1 MADAARDL
9 LLEEYQAAQDTYL
22 HYDSFR
28 WQAGSFLTAGVFL
41 FWGLL
46 ITQIELPARVAAT
59 GATLVTL
66 LMPVGSSFAHQYH
79 HLYLCK
85 LARIRE
91 IEETLDFE
99 QHRRFVGSG
108 VNGIRYKTFGPKGHN
123 LDLFVYALTS
133 ITGTVLGFAQGQ
145 ASLWLLLQSRSSCLS
160 VPTCSEMSVVYTR
173 SSHTSLPPGGIRRL
187 LVTSEMTL
195 AVTTSRRRRRLV
207 VTIIS
212 TPCMPCSFGLI
223 SYQPSLGHD
232 EGYKGERNDRLSSK
246 LPQTK
251 YL

>member
-66 LMPVGSSFAHQYH
+66 LIPIWILFAHHYRQ
-79 HLYLCK
+79 LYLCK

-91 IEETLDFE
+91 IKETLDFK

-145 ASLWLLLQSRSSCLS
+145 ASLWLLL
-160 VPTCSEMSVVYTR
+160 PIPIVVLVSANVLR
-173 SSHTSLPPGGIRRL
+173 NERRIHTL
-187 LVTSEMTL
+187 LAHLAATKRHSQTS
-195 AVTTSRRRRRLV
+195 
-207 VTIIS
+207 
-212 TPCMPCSFGLI
+212 
-223 SYQPSLGHD
+223 GH
-232 EGYKGERNDRLSSK
+232 E
-246 LPQTK
+246 
-251 YL
+251 